1 MVNLS
6 EKETRKKVI
15 DPILE
20 RVGWKVKGSYVKEE
34 VNPIKSNFQT
44 KEYVGIEAGIER
56 NVDRFIDYLLL
67 DEDRSPLAIL

>member
-1 MVNLS
+1 MDLS

-34 VNPIKSNFQT
+34 INPVKSNFQT
-44 KEYVGIEAGIER
+44 KEYIGIEAGIEKG
-56 NVDRFIDYLLL
+56 VDRFIDY
-67 DEDRSPLAIL
+67 SNC